1 MTNEAMEIT
10 WPAPVDM
17 TAKSMSTIMRMI
29 PKVPRNV
36 SATTGKTIPELIS
49 ASVRIGTY
57 GQPDRKISAFFSTP
71 HFRMSEIILSYFP

>member
-1 MTNEAMEIT
+1 MTKEAMEIT

-36 SATTGKTIPELIS
+36 SATTGKTIPERTKRNSNHSQSVTKKIYFTP
-49 ASVRIGTY
+49 ASR
-57 GQPDRKISAFFSTP
+57 P
-71 HFRMSEIILSYFP
+71 

>member
-49 ASVRIGTY
+49 ASVRIGT
-57 GQPDRKISAFFSTP
+57 
-71 HFRMSEIILSYFP
+71 L